1 MMSYTTPREVQGRV
15 DRAGDGAD
23 VNHNSATLWVS
34 IGYVLLSICL
44 WLVGWL
50 RPDRMFEAGPLI
62 YIGAQWILGPLAF
75 TLNVGSGIVEGSL
88 RDVWVILYLA
98 ATALLA
104 LCLLLMHRRPP
115 WIRTVGILL

>member
-1 MMSYTTPREVQGRV
+1 MNRKQ
-15 DRAGDGAD
+15 AG
-23 VNHNSATLWVS
+23 LWLP
-34 IGYVLLSICL
+34 IGYLLLSIAL

-75 TLNVGSGIVEGSL
+75 ALNVGAGIVEGSL
-88 RDVWVILYLA
+88 RDVWIVLYAA

-104 LCLLLMHRRPP
+104 LCLFLMRRRPR
-115 WIRTVGILL
+115 WMRITGLCLAVAVWLASGWVNFIEMFAGL

>member
-1 MMSYTTPREVQGRV
+1 
-15 DRAGDGAD
+15 
-23 VNHNSATLWVS
+23 VNRKHASLWLS
-34 IGYVLLSICL
+34 IGYVLLSTAL

-75 TLNVGSGIVEGSL
+75 ALNVGAGIVEGSL
-88 RDVWVILYLA
+88 RDVWIILYVA

-104 LCLLLMHRRPP
+104 LCLFLMRRRLR
-115 WIRTVGILL
+115 WMRIVGIVLAIFVWLASGWVNFIEMFAGI